1 MARLARII
9 IPGCAHHVIHHARLG
24 VPLFRDARDLTRY
37 RRLLAEKA
45 EMHGVAVKA
54 RLLLADH
61 VELLLV
67 PQTRDGLARAVGE
80 AHRLYA
86 RHRDLGANAL
96 WAGRFQ
102 SCPVAP
108 EMAAAIA
115 GAMKGR
121 APLDEETRH
130 RLLIATSRGRPFGDP
145 AFIAQI
151 EGETGRQFTPRR
163 RGRKPKW

>member
-37 RRLLAEKA
+37 RRLLAGKA

-67 PQTRDGLARAVGE
+67 PQTCDGVARAVGE

-86 RHRDLGANAL
+86 RYRDLGATAL
-96 WAGRFQ
+96 WARRFQ

-108 EMAAAIA
+108 EMATAIA
-115 GAMKGR
+115 DAMKGR
-121 APLDEETRH
+121 APFDEETRR

-145 AFIAQI
+145 AFIAHI
-151 EGETGRQFTPRR
+151 ERETGRQFTPRR
-163 RGRKPKW
+163 RGRKPKR